1 MSDDS
6 ALAHAFAEAPP
17 GMPESEAMSVAMQRS
32 LEETRHG
39 VRSDALEA
47 FQLARALAE
56 SESKEY
62 AAAAA
67 AAAADGGGGAD
78 VAVSADGVAVVRAMR
93 DGPAMPA
100 PVDAAGAADGP
111 LAAAGGDDEQDRPA
125 ADAVSELDAVAEE
138 ELTLWTEAAP
148 DALTTSVAA
157 ALIGPGGENARW
169 PQEERKEA
177 PQPIAI
183 DPLEPSSAA
192 AAAAVPLVRPRR
204 RPRNRL
210 PRARRDG
217 RLAPRE
223 LTELYGDDMD
233 AVEEVKGE
241 DEAAGIVESAVADD
255 DDVQEEEE
263 EEEHAP
269 LAAAAAAAVADV
281 GAVVGVEAV
290 AVSVDGEGEGEDE
303 EEKRPPPTD
312 ALSLM
317 PPELAREIFSFLDGP
332 TLGRCS
338 IICLTWKARSRTGAL
353 WKVLCKRSL
362 EKKVY
367 RRVSLWS
374 VLWSMCVASEASVRV
389 CVWGCVRVCVCVCV
403 CPCAGRC
410 LSLSPHVPLTAASQR
425 PNLKEWR
432 SWRALYLRFPRVR
445 LDGMYVVR
453 STYVRQGIRN
463 MWSDSEWAVLQVVYF
478 RYFVFLPAG
487 RLLYSCVP
495 DLPAKA
501 ARALKRGADAASV
514 HKGRYG
520 VDGSTVL
527 VRVRQEEVIVNFEM
541 ELYNSKYG
549 VHDRMRVKAHSSHPR
564 GGGEPIPHFV
574 GRDVLAKHMR
584 IP

>member
-367 RRVSLWS
+367 RR
-374 VLWSMCVASEASVRV
+374 
-389 CVWGCVRVCVCVCV
+389 
-403 CPCAGRC
+403 
-410 LSLSPHVPLTAASQR
+410 R